1 MAKQVRSPAMQRGS
15 GGRRRPRSPPHTAE
29 LQAISSDGAIPADAF
44 AASSSRLGEIRVG
57 NRVFSARPKTMG
69 SRKLD
74 ILPDMPDIR
83 DRIYLPN
90 LRPLLPTVSPRIS
103 FSIRNQGQDSSCT
116 GYSLAHVVDVLRFQD
131 ITIDNPERVSARM
144 LYEMAKR
151 NDELVVDSPQ

>member
-1 MAKQVRSPAMQRGS
+1 MAKQVRSPAMKRGS
-15 GGRRRPRSPPHTAE
+15 AGRRRSRSPKTAE
-29 LQAISSDGAIPADAF
+29 LQAISPDGAIPADAF

-90 LRPLLPTVSPRIS
+90 LRALLPTISPRA
-103 FSIRNQGQDSSCT
+103 FPFRYEIRVRT
-116 GYSLAHVVDVLRFQD
+116 PA
-131 ITIDNPERVSARM
+131 ARDTLWRM
-144 LYEMAKR
+144 
-151 NDELVVDSPQ
+151 